1 LEKIIGQIRI
11 SNKKCEIKDMQDH
24 KISTKSIFRKVE
36 RDQKE
41 RETQKLPFAISER
54 EREGRRVFEF
64 FIVKERETNFAV
76 YLVSYFMRQFCKF
89 SDYEKGNLVYFGSV
103 SGFH

>member
-1 LEKIIGQIRI
+1 
-11 SNKKCEIKDMQDH
+11 MQDH
-24 KISTKSIFRKVE
+24 KISTESIFCKVE

-54 EREGRRVFEF
+54 QRERKGRGVFEF
-64 FIVKERETNFAV
+64 VIVKERETNFAV

-89 SDYEKGNLVYFGSV
+89 SDYEKGNLVHFGSV